1 MNMKRICTIMLLTVV
16 LALYLASPL
25 LAADTAHVVRPN
37 TVAYVNSSAYADIL
51 RGLGDDPGR
60 MEQYKV
66 SDSKTAPE
74 FITAAEY
81 GFYGKRDNSA
91 SYRLYIYIYNPSG
104 TELPAGGNTITLATK
119 FSDQAKTDIASA
131 GAMAYK
137 TFPLTPAEVTEAAE
151 TEKPSDDYKTTLYK
165 YYVDL
170 RKLWE
175 NQVNGVGNMISGN
188 SRRYDISMV
197 TIGGQAINV
206 ANSLICTG
214 LSGDPDYTTAWK
226 DIQTLGLEVTPVV
239 YRHMTEGEHNTQ
251 VNSVYFTVP
260 EKYWQENAY
269 ELTEIMANWREK
281 RTTPI
286 LVTNDAALHD
296 EYVSKG
302 VLGKSV
308 ADMSADIERSV
319 FARVF
324 AYSGDGRAVVSGWGF
339 NRKVNDYLEYRNG
352 GYDLPALYWMF
363 YKSETN
369 LKDVKVT
376 AGEML
381 EWYNTHSDWQDKMLT
396 DDITNVNKAHKNGA
410 LIKKDDSISIAGRS
424 ASGFQQWWE
433 NLLGMKY
440 NYNNITDISSIQC
453 VTAGEWVALR
463 GLSNA
468 DLSSKYLISEDE
480 IDAFR
485 DAVDDMVTAYGQGDK
500 RRMVVFHFAVS
511 DYETYN
517 CVVYTDGG
525 FLGSRKFHDT
535 IAYAAAEDVFLDFQI
550 IYMTFSNDTSRLVVP
565 TVMSSID
572 IIPGVDP
579 PPDMADNIMT
589 VWNDAVQSWW
599 EKMQAWFAGAKE
611 QLGRVLAI
619 ILGLVLIA
627 VCWPLI
633 TAVLRVVASVIRGI
647 GRGANHLLDAAKRR
661 NTNKHKK
668 E

>member
-1 MNMKRICTIMLLTVV
+1 MKRICTLILLSVM

-37 TVAYVNSSAYADIL
+37 TVAYVNSSAYQDIL
-51 RGLGDDPGR
+51 RGLGDDPGK
-60 MEQYKV
+60 MEQYKA
-66 SDSKTAPE
+66 SDKKTAPE

-91 SYRLYIYIYNPSG
+91 NYRLYIYIYNPSG
-104 TELPAGGNTITLATK
+104 TELSATGNTITLATR

-131 GAMAYK
+131 GALAYK
-137 TFPLTPAEVTEAAE
+137 TFALTPAEVTETDE
-151 TEKPSDDYKTTLYK
+151 TGETKKPSDDYKTTLYK

-170 RKLWE
+170 HRLWE
-175 NQVNGVGNMISGN
+175 NAGNGVGNMISGN

-214 LSGDPDYTTAWK
+214 LLGDPDYAMTWK
-226 DIQTLGLEVTPVV
+226 DIHTLGLDVTPVV
-239 YRHMTEGEHNTQ
+239 YRHMTDGEHNTQ

-286 LVTNDAALHD
+286 LVTNDAALND

-302 VLGKSV
+302 VLGKNV
-308 ADMSADIERSV
+308 ADLDVERSV
-319 FARVF
+319 YAGIKGIQNSDRVRVTSWVF
-324 AYSGDGRAVVSGWGF
+324 NGKENDRVV
-339 NRKVNDYLEYRNG
+339 RNK
-352 GYDLPALYWMF
+352 DVLVLTALYWMF
-363 YKSETN
+363 YKNETD

-376 AGEML
+376 SAEML
-381 EWYNTHSDWQDKMLT
+381 EWYNTHPDWQDKMLT
-396 DDITNVNKAHKNGA
+396 DDITNVNLNNRNGA
-410 LIKKDDSISIAGRS
+410 LFKKDDSISIAGRS
-424 ASGFQQWWE
+424 VDGFQQWWE

-453 VTAGEWVALR
+453 ITEEEWANVAALTDETM
-463 GLSNA
+463 SQT
-468 DLSSKYLISEDE
+468 YLISEDE
-480 IDAFR
+480 LGGFR
-485 DAVDDMVTAYGQGDK
+485 EAMKKMVADNKTGDK
-500 RRMVVFHFAVS
+500 RRMVVFHFAVT
-511 DYETYN
+511 DYATYK
-517 CVVYTDGG
+517 CVVGAGYGPWDD
-525 FLGSRKFHDT
+525 RNNYHN

-565 TVMSSID
+565 TVMSPID

-589 VWNDAVQSWW
+589 IWNDAVQSWW
-599 EKMQAWFAGAKE
+599 KKLQAWFEGAKE
-611 QLGRVLAI
+611 QAGRVLAI

-633 TAVLRVVASVIRGI
+633 TAALRVVASVIRGI